1 MAFRLRAGPGPG
13 PVTSSTDV
21 FCVDLPPSLP
31 PEYLAW
37 EEALLEWTEC
47 GGPEVLWFWE
57 STATFVVV
65 GYGQQVA
72 REVYVDAC
80 RGRGV
85 PILRRC
91 SGGGTVVQG
100 RGCLNYG
107 VALRL
112 GDRPELATITDTNR
126 FVLQRLGR
134 ALSPL
139 LGGPVAIQ
147 GHTDLVRAGP
157 EGGAHKFSGNA
168 QRRMRHAVLFHG
180 TLLLDLDLDLL
191 TTLLPAPSW
200 EPPYRDG
207 RPHEAFVVNTGLD
220 RGAVRDALA
229 GEWGATEPLKSLPME
244 QYRKAMDA
252 RYGRPE
258 WHLRR

>member
-1 MAFRLRAGPGPG
+1 MTPLM
-13 PVTSSTDV
+13 DV
-21 FCVDLPPSLP
+21 LCVDIPPSAP
-31 PEYLAW
+31 PEFLAW
-37 EEALLEWTEC
+37 EEALLDSGEC

-72 REVYVDAC
+72 REVHVDAC
-80 RGRGV
+80 NGRGI

-100 RGCLNYG
+100 KGCLNYG
-107 VALRL
+107 VVLHL
-112 GDRPELATITDTNR
+112 EDRPELATITGTNR
-126 FVLQRLGR
+126 FVLERLGR

-139 LGGPVAIQ
+139 LGVPVAVQ
-147 GHTDLVRAGP
+147 GHTDLVRMGP
-157 EGGAHKFSGNA
+157 GGVAHKFSGNA
-168 QRRMRHAVLFHG
+168 QRRMRRAVLFHG

-200 EPPYRDG
+200 EPPYREG
-207 RPHEAFVVNTGLD
+207 RPHGAFVVNSGLD
-220 RGAVRDALA
+220 RGKVRAALA
-229 GEWGATEPLKSLPME
+229 REWGATGTLQSLPE
-244 QYRKAMDA
+244 ERYRQAMDA

>member
-1 MAFRLRAGPGPG
+1 
-13 PVTSSTDV
+13 VTSLTDV
-21 FCVDLPPSLP
+21 FCVELPPSPP
-31 PEYLAW
+31 PELLAW
-37 EEALLEWTEC
+37 EEALLEWAEC

-72 REVYVDAC
+72 REVYMDAC
-80 RGRGV
+80 NDRGI

-107 VALRL
+107 VVLRFE
-112 GDRPELATITDTNR
+112 DRPELGTITDTNR
-126 FVLQRLGR
+126 FVLQRLAR

-139 LGGPVAIQ
+139 LGDPVGIQ
-147 GHTDLVRAGP
+147 GHTDLVRRGP
-157 EGGAHKFSGNA
+157 NGVAHKFSGNA
-168 QRRMRHAVLFHG
+168 QRRMRQAVLFHG
-180 TLLLDLDLDLL
+180 TLLLDLDLSLL

-207 RPHEAFVVNTGLD
+207 RPHGAFVVNTGMD
-220 RGAVRDALA
+220 RGAVRAALA
-229 GEWGATEPLKSLPME
+229 HEWGATETLQFLPE
-244 QYRKAMDA
+244 EHHIKAMNA
-252 RYGRPE
+252 RYGRPD
-258 WHLRR
+258 WHLSR